1 MFRWIACALGGM
13 VVCGAAL
20 AQDLAVRFK
29 DYKVR
34 YELRDDASYLAH
46 YSWDIQILN
55 QRGVEQA
62 RQYSIHHSASV
73 ESSKVNEAYTLKP
86 DGRRIEVPSG
96 NYQMTANTGVKGKPA
111 FSDSISTTVIF
122 PELAVGDTVHLAYTV
137 DLKEAIFPKMFS
149 ISQNYF
155 RSSEYDK
162 LQVVVDAPAALWAQ
176 YESRGGMV
184 QTVSEA
190 NGRRVVQWTMSNPKA
205 VKIDRQ
211 DWSVFD
217 PDKEAGFSYST
228 FRSYAEIAEAYGVRA
243 RPKAVPSARVREIAQ
258 QAVQG
263 KESTRDKVRALYD
276 WVAKNIA
283 YAGNCIGIG
292 AVVPRDQ
299 EFVIENQMGDCKDHA
314 TLLQALLSAQ
324 NIESTQVLVNAGSQ
338 YKLRKIPVGSDVNHV
353 FTYVPALD
361 LYMDS
366 TSSTT
371 PFGMLPGGVQGKPVL
386 HVDNFKIAKTPVAQ
400 PGSNAQHVKTVIQI
414 AADGSAKGTMEVTLK
429 GEPAVET
436 RSRFRDWPEDNRK
449 KYIKESLRSDKLT
462 GDGTITFEDPQ
473 GLESH
478 FKYAIGFTAQNFL
491 PLGGGTIPLGPL
503 FWTPAPAMSYLND
516 QPDMEPEQETFCTN
530 GQSVEE
536 YVYLLPK
543 TIKLAALPKDVLIK
557 EPLLQYSVSY
567 KLNGNRLTISR
578 AVDDRTPAGVCSAAT
593 SNAYSRAAAR
603 ALQTTRAQ
611 VIYR

>member
-1 MFRWIACALGGM
+1 MFRWIACAFAG
-13 VVCGAAL
+13 VVACGAAM
-20 AQDLAVRFK
+20 AQDLPLRFK
-29 DYKVR
+29 EYKIR

-46 YSWDIQILN
+46 YSWDMQVLN
-55 QRGVEQA
+55 QRGLEQA

-73 ESSKVNEAYTLKP
+73 ESSKVNEAYTVKP

-111 FSDSISTTVIF
+111 FSDSVSTTVIF
-122 PELAVGDTVHLAYTV
+122 SELDVGDTVHLAYTV

-149 ISQNYF
+149 ISQAYF
-155 RSSEYDK
+155 KSSEYDK
-162 LQVVVDAPAALWAQ
+162 LQVTIDAPAAIWAQ
-176 YESRGGMV
+176 YESRDMT

-190 NGRRVVQWTMSNPKA
+190 NGRRVVQWTMSNPKT
-205 VKIDRQ
+205 VKTDRQ

-243 RPKAVPSARVREIAQ
+243 RPKAVPSARVHEIAQ

-283 YAGNCIGIG
+283 YAGNCIGVG

-299 EFVIENQMGDCKDHA
+299 EFVIENKMGDCKDHA

-338 YKLRKIPVGSDVNHV
+338 FKLRKIPVSSDVNHV
-353 FTYVPALD
+353 FTYVPSLD

-366 TSSTT
+366 TSGST
-371 PFGMLPGGVQGKPVL
+371 PFGMLPGGVQAKPVL
-386 HVDNFKIAKTPVAQ
+386 HVDNFKIAKTPAAQ
-400 PGSNAQHVKTVIQI
+400 PGSNAQHARTVIQV
-414 AADGSAKGTMEVTLK
+414 AADGSAKGTMEVSLK

-436 RSRFRDWPEDNRK
+436 RSRFRDWPEENRK
-449 KYIKESLRSDKLT
+449 KYIKNSLREDRLN
-462 GDGTITFEDPQ
+462 GDGTIGFEDPQ
-473 GLESH
+473 GLEPQ
-478 FKYAIGFTAQNFL
+478 FKYTIGFTAQNFL
-491 PLGGGTIPLGPL
+491 PPGGGTVPLGPL
-503 FWTPAPAMSYLND
+503 FWTPAPAMRYLND
-516 QPDMEPEQETFCTN
+516 QPDLEPEHETFCTN

-536 YVYLLPK
+536 YVYVLPK
-543 TIKLAALPKDVLIK
+543 TIKLGALPKDVLIK
-557 EPLLQYSVSY
+557 GPLLHYSVRY

-578 AVDDRTPAGVCSAAT
+578 AADDRTPGGVCSAAT